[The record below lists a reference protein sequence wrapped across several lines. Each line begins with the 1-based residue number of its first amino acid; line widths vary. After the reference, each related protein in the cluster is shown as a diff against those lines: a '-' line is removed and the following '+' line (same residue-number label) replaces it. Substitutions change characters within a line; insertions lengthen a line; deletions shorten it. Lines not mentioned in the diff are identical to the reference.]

1 VVLELG
7 AHVHAP
13 LARRTPAPLEIEV
26 KAELDIH
33 NQAPLEIEVKAELGI
48 HIHAPLEIE
57 VKAELGIHI
66 HRTRGARGCQNDGA
80 SSDWGFAAE
89 AGKHSETA
97 LVE

>member
-1 VVLELG
+1 MVLELG

-48 HIHAPLEIE
+48 HIH
-57 VKAELGIHI
+57 
-66 HRTRGARGCQNDGA
+66 RTRGARGCQNDGA

>member
-1 VVLELG
+1 M
-7 AHVHAP
+7 
-13 LARRTPAPLEIEV
+13 
-26 KAELDIH
+26 KNAELD
-33 NQAPLEIEVKAELGI
+33 I

-80 SSDWGFAAE
+80 PSDWGFAAE